1 MTTAAKTDPGHSSS
15 REAQEAPAVGIR
27 LDRSVMAHGSVALK
41 CPQCGGAFTACAGR
55 VNRAAK
61 INAPLYCGK
70 PCASL
75 ARRLPVPKTP
85 EQKKAEKVAYDRR
98 RRDEQ
103 RERLLA
109 EKRAYYEAN
118 RPRIL
123 EKMAEYRKERMPKH
137 VEYCR
142 RPEYRAKKH
151 EYDLARADAE
161 YGEFAEAWRLLLDL
175 EKEIRSQ
182 ATAYERRV
190 ANGYYTR
197 NAQKRRRE
205 LCRIRRTSTPAT

>member
-1 MTTAAKTDPGHSSS
+1 MTSGCTKMEDEQAG
-15 REAQEAPAVGIR
+15 EAVGHR
-27 LDRSVMAHGSVALK
+27 LDRGVMARGSVALR
-41 CPQCGGAFTACAGR
+41 CPQCGGSFSAIAGR
-55 VNRAAK
+55 VNRANK
-61 INAPLYCGK
+61 IGAPLYCGK
-70 PCASL
+70 TCSGL
-75 ARRLPVPKTP
+75 ARRLKTPKNP
-85 EQKKAEKVAYDRR
+85 EQKRAEKAAYDRVR
-98 RRDEQ
+98 REEQ
-103 RERLLA
+103 RDRLLA
-109 EKRAYYEAN
+109 EKRAYYETN
-118 RPRIL
+118 KPRIL
-123 EKMAEYRKERMPKH
+123 EKMAEYRKVRMPQH

-151 EYDLARADAE
+151 EYDAARNEAE

-175 EKEIRSQ
+175 EREIRSQ